1 ELWGVLLAYNLIRYK
16 MLLMAKSLPSV
27 HPNQL
32 SFRDAASYII
42 FKLTQLPSQTPGNVP
57 RDVLDIERN
66 ARQFKLDGK
75 RERAYPRVLK
85 MSKNKYPVRPKKNA
99 VHS

>member
-1 ELWGVLLAYNLIRYK
+1 R
-16 MLLMAKSLPSV
+16 SV

-32 SFRDAASYII
+32 SFRDAASHII

-85 MSKNKYPVRPKKNA
+85 MSKNKYPIRPNKNA